1 MGREQEEVKEEL
13 FLPPHP
19 CCILG
24 EHPPSRQGSDT
35 RAEGK
40 KVSELLSERVCVC
53 VCVCG
58 HAQGQKEGLINLERV
73 GF

>member
-1 MGREQEEVKEEL
+1 MGRVQEEVKEEL

-53 VCVCG
+53 VCVCVAKRKG
-58 HAQGQKEGLINLERV
+58 RKRDS
-73 GF
+73 